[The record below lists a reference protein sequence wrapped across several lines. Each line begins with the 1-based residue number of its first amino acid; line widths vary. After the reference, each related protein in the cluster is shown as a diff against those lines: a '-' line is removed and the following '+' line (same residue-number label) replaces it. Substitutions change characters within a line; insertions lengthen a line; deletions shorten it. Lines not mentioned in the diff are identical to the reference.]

1 MQNFT
6 NAVAV
11 FSADAVAITFKDKK
25 GAEHSVS
32 AEGALFKGGAA
43 LAALKDKV
51 LMEAGNKAA
60 NGKYRAAAD
69 ILAAAFSAT
78 AKSFEKLVGT
88 PWANKA
94 AMTAFLGA
102 IERAAAERTAAGK
115 LTAKQ
120 AQAMAFVKALRTIP
134 SLAAED
140 AATTVTID
148 AQAVEPGLR
157 RVA

>member
-1 MQNFT
+1 MQN
-6 NAVAV
+6 AVTI
-11 FSADAVAITFKDKK
+11 FSAESVAIEFKDKK
-25 GAEHSVS
+25 GHSHSVS

-43 LAALKDKV
+43 LASLKDKV
-51 LMEAGNKAA
+51 LLEAGNKAA

-78 AKSFEKLVGT
+78 AKSFEKLCGT
-88 PWANKA
+88 PWANKSS
-94 AMTAFLGA
+94 MNSFLGA
-102 IERAAAERTAAGK
+102 IERAAAERVAAGK

-134 SLAAED
+134 ALKAED
-140 AATTVTID
+140 AAPATID
-148 AQAVEPGLR
+148 ASLR

>member
-1 MQNFT
+1 MT
-6 NAVAV
+6 NAVTIFTAE
-11 FSADAVAITFKDKK
+11 AVAITFKDKK
-25 GAEHSVS
+25 DNTHSVS
-32 AEGALFKGGAA
+32 PEGALFKGGAA

-51 LMEAGNKAA
+51 LLEAGNKAA

-94 AMTAFLGA
+94 AMCSFLGA
-102 IERAAAERTAAGK
+102 IERVAAERVAAERVAAAK

-120 AQAMAFVKALRTIP
+120 EQAMAFVKALRTIP

-140 AATTVTID
+140 AATVTID
-148 AQAVEPGLR
+148 ASLR

>member
-1 MQNFT
+1 MENTVTIFT
-6 NAVAV
+6 TESV
-11 FSADAVAITFKDKK
+11 SITFTDKK
-25 GAEHSVS
+25 GAAHSVS

-51 LMEAGNKAA
+51 LLEAGNKAA

-69 ILAAAFSAT
+69 ILAAAFGAAS
-78 AKSFEKLVGT
+78 KSFEKLMGT

-94 AMTAFLGA
+94 LMASFLTA
-102 IERAAAERTAAGK
+102 IERAAAERVAAGK

-140 AATTVTID
+140 ASPVTID
-148 AQAVEPGLR
+148 TSLR

>member
-1 MQNFT
+1 MQN
-6 NAVAV
+6 AVTI
-11 FSADAVAITFKDKK
+11 FSAEAVAITFTDKK
-25 GAEHSVS
+25 GVKHSVS
-32 AEGALFKGGAA
+32 AECALFKGGAA
-43 LAALKDKV
+43 LASLKDKV
-51 LMEAGNKAA
+51 LLEAGNKAA

-78 AKSFEKLVGT
+78 AKSFEKLVGA

-94 AMTAFLGA
+94 AMCSFLGA
-102 IERAAAERTAAGK
+102 IERVAAERAAAGK

-120 AQAMAFVKALRTIP
+120 AQAMAFVKALRAIP

-140 AATTVTID
+140 AAPVTID
-148 AQAVEPGLR
+148 ASLR

>member
-1 MQNFT
+1 MQNITTIF
-6 NAVAV
+6 AAE
-11 FSADAVAITFKDKK
+11 SVAITFTDKK
-25 GAEHSVS
+25 GAVHSVS

-51 LMEAGNKAA
+51 LLEAVNKAA

-94 AMTAFLGA
+94 AMGAFLVA
-102 IERAAAERTAAGK
+102 IERVAAERVAAGK

-120 AQAMAFVKALRTIP
+120 EQARAFTKALRTIP
-134 SLAAED
+134 SLAAEY
-140 AATTVTID
+140 AAPVTID
-148 AQAVEPGLR
+148 AQEVEPGLR

>member
-1 MQNFT
+1 MQNAVTIFAD
-6 NAVAV
+6 NAALV
-11 FSADAVAITFKDKK
+11 SYSDKK
-25 GAEHSVS
+25 GNTHELS

-43 LAALKDKV
+43 LASLKDKV
-51 LMEAGNKAA
+51 MQAAGNKAA

-69 ILAAAFSAT
+69 VLAAAFSAT

-94 AMTAFLGA
+94 AMCSFLGA
-102 IERAAAERTAAGK
+102 VERAAAERVAAGK

-120 AQAMAFVKALRTIP
+120 EQAMAFVKALRTIP

-140 AATTVTID
+140 AATVTID

>member
-1 MQNFT
+1 MQNTT
-6 NAVAV
+6 NAVTIFSTETVAV
-11 FSADAVAITFKDKK
+11 TFKDKK
-25 GAEHSVS
+25 GAEHSVT

-51 LMEAGNKAA
+51 LLEAGNKAA

-78 AKSFEKLVGT
+78 AKKFENLCGT
-88 PWANKA
+88 PWANKTS
-94 AMTAFLGA
+94 MKSFLDA
-102 IERAAAERTAAGK
+102 IERAAAERAAAGK

-120 AQAMAFVKALRTIP
+120 AQAMTFVKALRTIP
-134 SLAAED
+134 SLAAEG
-140 AATTVTID
+140 AVPVTIE
-148 AQAVEPGLR
+148 AELR